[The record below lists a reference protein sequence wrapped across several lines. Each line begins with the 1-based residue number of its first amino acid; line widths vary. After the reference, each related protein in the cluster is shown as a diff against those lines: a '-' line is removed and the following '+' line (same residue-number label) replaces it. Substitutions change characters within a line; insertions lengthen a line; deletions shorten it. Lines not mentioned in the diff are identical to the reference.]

1 MSTSLLEELKLDTWN
16 PVLTAAAQAVAT
28 DALEAGRILYL
39 PRLGFALLPHEQ
51 RFLSAE
57 WSDGETKNINLRGGE
72 RRLRGARGRSEDLD
86 LMQAMIERVSG
97 QCAAV
102 IGAVPPTEVPQ
113 RTLPSTSVRPSWA

>member
-1 MSTSLLEELKLDTWN
+1 MSATLLEELTLDAWN
-16 PVLTAAAQAVAT
+16 PVLTAAAQAAAIDT
-28 DALEAGRILYL
+28 LEAGRILYL
-39 PRLGFALLPHEQ
+39 PRLEFALLPHEQ

-72 RRLRGARGRSEDLD
+72 RRLRGARGGSGDLA
-86 LMQAMIERVSG
+86 LMEAMMERVSG